1 MCKCRSRAISSRR
14 HIKVGSEITD
24 ARKTSGG
31 AQAPAQRVGLHESPR
46 WVPGAYVTQ
55 TEGRAPWSSTIR
67 PSVCMRWCHRR
78 GAVAQGDSIADVHWD
93 KMSTCGC
100 VSAFFLL
107 AVGRPN
113 RCRPHRTAVSDAN
126 GHPISSRLT
135 RPSTVERRGRAAR
148 SSRLARRSWPSMAVP
163 KVFQAPFEPRCFPC
177 PTRPPSDDRLRHPRR
192 GTLSH
197 LNLFQFSCAGARP
210 AAQ

>member
-1 MCKCRSRAISSRR
+1 MSISSNLVAPPYKLLSASGRR
-14 HIKVGSEITD
+14 TK
-24 ARKTSGG
+24 AWAG

-46 WVPGAYVTQ
+46 WVPGAYATL
-55 TEGRAPWSSTIR
+55 TEGCAPWSSTIR

-148 SSRLARRSWPSMAVP
+148 SSRLARRFGRAWPFPRYSKRLSSLAAFRVP
-163 KVFQAPFEPRCFPC
+163 HV
-177 PTRPPSDDRLRHPRR
+177 PPAMTDCAIP
-192 GTLSH
+192 
-197 LNLFQFSCAGARP
+197 AGAP
-210 AAQ
+210 SAT